1 MTVRVDIA
9 TPADPQAGRAVRIGF
24 PRAPGGGFVAV
35 LRRGTGQTGWAP
47 PGAFSASAPSGVADN
62 FVLDEDELS

>member
-1 MTVRVDIA
+1 MTVRVDA
-9 TPADPQAGRAVRIGF
+9 TTPADPQAVRAVRIGF

-47 PGAFSASAPSGVADN
+47 PGAFAASVPSGVLDN
-62 FVLDEDELS
+62 FTLDEDEIA